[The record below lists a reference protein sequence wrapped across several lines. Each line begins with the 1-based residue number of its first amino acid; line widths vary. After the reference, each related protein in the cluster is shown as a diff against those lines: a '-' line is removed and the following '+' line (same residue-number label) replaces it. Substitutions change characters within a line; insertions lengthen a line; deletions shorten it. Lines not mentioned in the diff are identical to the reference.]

1 VGSVCIIRGEAW
13 TALMWNAS
21 VRLPWLYRGIFFQEK
36 KSSSGQRLQFGYLL
50 RAIYRTRGARYA
62 NQVRKCIP
70 CIEYMGNC
78 VFFQGVGVEN
88 FRKKFLKISDNWFFC
103 RYNIRYAK

>member
-1 VGSVCIIRGEAW
+1 MCIIRGEAW

-50 RAIYRTRGARYA
+50 RAIYRTEGARYVI
-62 NQVRKCIP
+62 QVGNYLP
-70 CIEYMGNC
+70 CIEYKGNC
-78 VFFQGVGVEN
+78 VFFQGVYGKN
-88 FRKKFLKISDNWFFC
+88 SRKKFLKISDNWGFC